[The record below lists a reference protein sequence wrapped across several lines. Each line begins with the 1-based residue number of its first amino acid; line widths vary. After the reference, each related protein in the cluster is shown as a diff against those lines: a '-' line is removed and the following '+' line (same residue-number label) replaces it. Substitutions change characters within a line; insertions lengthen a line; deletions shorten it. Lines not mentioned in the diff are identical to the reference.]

1 MMDKKVFGSTGIRAD
16 FFYKPSKEPQK
27 AIIMLGGSEGGKS
40 WSRINKPIELLLQRG
55 YALLS
60 LAYFKSEGLPD
71 TLEEIPLEYFE
82 KAFDWLSNQP
92 GIIKDQYA
100 ILGGSK
106 GAEAALLM
114 GSRSPRVKAVIAFS
128 PSSVIWQGI
137 PANRFEL
144 SKDPKSSWSVK
155 GVGLP
160 FLPYSTS
167 ISKWDLRLL
176 NLNKMHTSAL
186 QDAGM
191 ENKAFI
197 KVEKIQGAVLLISGK
212 HDRLWPAA
220 EMSEQI
226 MDRLKAHDFVYP
238 YEHLV
243 LGGGHNQIV
252 INKNSWS
259 KIFDFLSA
267 HF

>member
-1 MMDKKVFGSTGIRAD
+1 MNKKVFNQTGIRAD
-16 FFYKPSKEPQK
+16 FFYLPSKKPQK
-27 AIIMLGGSEGGKS
+27 AIILLGGSEGGKS
-40 WSRINKPIELLLQRG
+40 WSRIKKPVEILVQRG

-82 KAFDWLSNQP
+82 KAFDWLSSQP
-92 GIIKDQYA
+92 GIVPDEYA

-106 GAEAALLM
+106 GAEAALLL

-137 PANRFEL
+137 PADKFEL
-144 SKDPKSSWSVK
+144 SKNPKSSWSVE

-186 QDAGM
+186 QDMKRVNEAVI
-191 ENKAFI
+191 E
-197 KVEKIQGAVLLISGK
+197 VEKIQGAVLLISGK
-212 HDRLWPAA
+212 RDRLWPAA

-226 MDRLKAHDFVYP
+226 MDRLKAHDFIYAH
-238 YEHLV
+238 EHLA
-243 LGGGHNQIV
+243 LGGGHNQII
-252 INKNSWS
+252 INKNSWR

>member
-1 MMDKKVFGSTGIRAD
+1 MNNRIFDETGIRAD
-16 FFYKPSKEPQK
+16 FFYLPSKKPQK

-40 WSRINKPIELLLQRG
+40 WSRIKKPVELLIQRG

-60 LAYFKSEGLPD
+60 LAYFKAEGLPD

-92 GIIKDQYA
+92 GIIADEYA

-106 GAEAALLM
+106 GAEAALLL

-128 PSSVIWQGI
+128 PSSVVWQGI
-137 PANRFEL
+137 PADRFEL
-144 SKDPKSSWSVK
+144 TKDPRSSWSNG

-160 FLPYSTS
+160 FLPYSPT

-186 QDAGM
+186 QDVGRA
-191 ENKAFI
+191 NDAAI
-197 KVEKIQGAVLLISGK
+197 QVEKIKGAVLLISGK
-212 HDRLWPAA
+212 RDRLWPAA
-220 EMSEQI
+220 EMSGQI
-226 MDRLKAHDFVYP
+226 MGRLKAHDFIYP
-238 YEHLV
+238 YEHLA
-243 LGGGHNQIV
+243 LEGGHNQIV
-252 INKNSWS
+252 MNKNSWR
-259 KIFDFLSA
+259 KIFEFLGA
-267 HF
+267 NL

>member
-1 MMDKKVFGSTGIRAD
+1 MMNKRIFDETGIRAD
-16 FFYKPSKEPQK
+16 FFCSPSKKPKK

-40 WSRINKPIELLLQRG
+40 WSRIKKPVELLVQRG

-71 TLEEIPLEYFE
+71 TLEEIPLEYFDI
-82 KAFDWLSNQP
+82 AFDWLSSQP
-92 GIIKDQYA
+92 GIVKDEYA

-106 GAEAALLM
+106 GAEAALLL
-114 GSRSPRVKAVIAFS
+114 GSRSSRVKAVIAFS
-128 PSSVIWQGI
+128 PSNVIWQGI
-137 PANRFEL
+137 PADRFEL
-144 SKDPKSSWSVK
+144 SKDPKSSWSDG

-160 FLPYSTS
+160 FLLYSSS

-186 QDAGM
+186 QNAGRAK
-191 ENKAFI
+191 EAAI
-197 KVEKIQGAVLLISGK
+197 QVEKIKGAVLLISGK
-212 HDRLWPAA
+212 RDRLWPAA

-226 MDRLKAHDFVYP
+226 MGRLKAHDFIYP
-238 YEHLV
+238 HEHLA
-243 LGGGHNQIV
+243 LEGGHNQIV
-252 INKNSWS
+252 MNKNSWR